1 MKNDLNLVKLIVENE
16 AKMKNEKYFKTPKIF
31 NSEFNTG
38 ISPGDVATQMGF
50 KEISQYLGKY
60 SYAKSML
67 YP

>member
-16 AKMKNEKYFKTPKIF
+16 AKVKLIVENEAKMFLKTPKIF

-50 KEISQYLGKY
+50 KEISQYLGMF
-60 SYAKSML
+60 A
-67 YP
+67 